1 MEPLYPNVNK
11 SFASLTETSSIS
23 KLQFP
28 LESCL
33 ANEIVLELALAIQVK
48 EYVWND
54 VPKVV
59 DPFYNRA
66 SLVKSQAEKKSVF
79 EFKGKEFDKL
89 QGQFRH
95 IAGLIET
102 WKEEGKNL

>member
-59 DPFYNRA
+59 DVWVDFNPPVL
-66 SLVKSQAEKKSVF
+66 LVLS
-79 EFKGKEFDKL
+79 
-89 QGQFRH
+89 
-95 IAGLIET
+95 
-102 WKEEGKNL
+102 